1 MGGLVGIAGMV
12 EMSISCKKIKTVN
25 SVSSDNTWQ
34 PRSILLPSSCVL
46 QRRYITVCK
55 VDQHQRECLLSFTPV
70 APVSGQIGDAGK
82 HGWRDG
88 GEGWKGGEI
97 DTDERNGSDR
107 FRREA
112 ARERWRDGSKER
124 SGGREPSRCSQHVCL
139 LLCRISS
146 LARGMTTHLLAC
158 RPDNWEEK
166 KGAQKQHSS
175 VPFHISEHFI

>member
-1 MGGLVGIAGMV
+1 M
-12 EMSISCKKIKTVN
+12 
-25 SVSSDNTWQ
+25 SSDNTWQ

-70 APVSGQIGDAGK
+70 APVSGQIGDAGTQ
-82 HGWRDG
+82 GWRDG

-158 RPDNWEEK
+158 RPDNWEGK